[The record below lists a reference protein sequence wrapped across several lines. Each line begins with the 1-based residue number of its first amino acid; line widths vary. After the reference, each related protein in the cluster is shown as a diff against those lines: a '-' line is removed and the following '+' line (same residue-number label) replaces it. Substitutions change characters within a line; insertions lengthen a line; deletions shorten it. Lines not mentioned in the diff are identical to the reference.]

1 MRLSTACATVRLFSP
16 ISSTA
21 VPSTASRPL
30 LVAAPVRSSLP
41 LSMVATSR
49 RRTGVPLGLAM
60 TTLPMS
66 AASRSCPGARTR
78 YCSPLRSM

>member
-41 LSMVATSR
+41 LSMAATSR
-49 RRTGVPLGLAM
+49 KRTGVPLGLAM

-66 AASRSCPGARTR
+66 AASRNCPGARTR